1 MFLHI
6 GNDVSVFIKDVIA
19 VLDME
24 TATTMRESREFLKM
38 CEEEDFLYTVAP
50 GEMPKSI
57 IITEENGRSI
67 VYISPIAAST
77 IRKRSS
83 LYERN

>member
-6 GNDVSVFIKDVIA
+6 GNDVAVYMKEVIA

-24 TATTMRESREFLKM
+24 TATTMKESREFLKM
-38 CEEEDFLYTVAP
+38 CEEEGFLYTIAP
-50 GEMPKSI
+50 GELPKSI
-57 IITEENGRSI
+57 IITEEDGNNF
-67 VYISPIAAST
+67 VYVSPISAST

-83 LYERN
+83 FV

>member
-6 GNDVSVFIKDVIA
+6 GNDVAVYMKEVIA

-24 TATTMRESREFLKM
+24 TATTMKESREFLKM
-38 CEEEDFLYTVAP
+38 CEEEGFLYTIAP
-50 GEMPKSI
+50 GELPKSI
-57 IITEENGRSI
+57 IITEENGNNF
-67 VYISPIAAST
+67 VYVSPISAST

>member
-1 MFLHI
+1 MFIHI

-38 CEEEDFLYTVAP
+38 CEEEDFL
-50 GEMPKSI
+50 
-57 IITEENGRSI
+57 
-67 VYISPIAAST
+67 
-77 IRKRSS
+77 
-83 LYERN
+83 